1 MLALAHPD
9 VAIAIRTLIA
19 LVFLSAA
26 AAKMRNWPIF
36 RGVVANYRLLPQV
49 LVGPV
54 TYALPPAEA
63 AIGAMLPTSLFAPW
77 AEAAA
82 AVLLGA
88 FAVAMGINLLRGRRQ
103 IDCGCFRGAL
113 VRLPNVAFAI
123 MSDQELTDVLN
134 FMVFRIGGASVPAHT
149 APYSIAE
156 VARLRKQPLNEVSLV
171 DYRKRLVEMLI
182 GQHGAPQKLR
192 VYGSDRY

>member
-1 MLALAHPD
+1 MRALLLAVGMVSSLAQ
-9 VAIAIRTLIA
+9 L
-19 LVFLSAA
+19 
-26 AAKMRNWPIF
+26 
-36 RGVVANYRLLPQV
+36 NYSMADTP
-49 LVGPV
+49 
-54 TYALPPAEA
+54 PPAIPGFTRPQSNYLLACGGCHGENG
-63 AIGAMLPTSLFAPW
+63 ISNSKLVPDLFDQVGFYLNLP
-77 AEAAA
+77 E
-82 AVLLGA
+82 
-88 FAVAMGINLLRGRRQ
+88 GREY
-103 IDCGCFRGAL
+103 L
-113 VRLPNVAFAI
+113 VRLPNVAFSI

-182 GQHGAPQKLR
+182 GQHGASQKLR